1 MHHIINLT
9 KHTLMPK
16 TKTVNLTIT
25 FEWEDADHEC
35 GINAGYLVTD
45 LIDTD
50 TKKQI
55 DFSHEFYTELIQ
67 NLT

>member
-1 MHHIINLT
+1 
-9 KHTLMPK
+9 MPK
-16 TKTVNLTIT
+16 TKEVTIT
-25 FEWEDADHEC
+25 IRFEWEPADHEC
-35 GINAGYLVTD
+35 GINAGYFITD

>member
-1 MHHIINLT
+1 ML
-9 KHTLMPK
+9 K

-25 FEWEDADHEC
+25 FEWEPADHEC

-50 TKKQI
+50 TKKTL
-55 DFSHEFYTELIQ
+55 DFSHEFYTELTEK
-67 NLT
+67 LS

>member
-1 MHHIINLT
+1 
-9 KHTLMPK
+9 MPK

-25 FEWEDADHEC
+25 FEWEPADHEC

-50 TKKQI
+50 TKKTL
-55 DFSHEFYTELIQ
+55 DFSHEFYTELTEK
-67 NLT
+67 LS

>member
-1 MHHIINLT
+1 MPKIKTLNLT
-9 KHTLMPK
+9 FTL
-16 TKTVNLTIT
+16 
-25 FEWEDADHEC
+25 EWEDADHEC
-35 GINAGYLVTD
+35 GINAGYMVTD

>member
-1 MHHIINLT
+1 
-9 KHTLMPK
+9 MPK

-35 GINAGYLVTD
+35 GINAGYFITD

-50 TKKQI
+50 TKKTL
-55 DFSHEFYTELIQ
+55 DFSHEFYTELTEK
-67 NLT
+67 LT

>member
-25 FEWEDADHEC
+25 FEREDADIEC

-50 TKKQI
+50 TKKTL
-55 DFSHEFYTELIQ
+55 DFSHEFYTELIEK
-67 NLT
+67 LS